1 MSAGIRVFKV
11 TGRDQRWQHSSRCP
25 NIFYALLKGT
35 ASVLNQ
41 TKTYEELVQKH
52 SPEVA
57 NGLLANA
64 INNALPNAGI
74 TSNDVAGFSK
84 VTTALRTGEV
94 DLAKTAEEA
103 NADAEA
109 VSANILAGLTAKQKS
124 TDEIK

>member
-1 MSAGIRVFKV
+1 MAEKI
-11 TGRDQRWQHSSRCP
+11 
-25 NIFYALLKGT
+25 KGT

-52 SPEVA
+52 SAEVA

-64 INNALPNAGI
+64 INTALPNAGI
-74 TSNDVAGFSK
+74 TSDDVAGFSK

-103 NADAEA
+103 NADAAA
-109 VSANILAGLTAKQKS
+109 VSKSIIAGLKASQKS
-124 TDEIK
+124 EDEIK

>member
-1 MSAGIRVFKV
+1 MTDK
-11 TGRDQRWQHSSRCP
+11 
-25 NIFYALLKGT
+25 LKGT

-124 TDEIK
+124 TDEGVVSPNPRFFRLASKARTGEGCR

>member
-1 MSAGIRVFKV
+1 MSARLTRVLYIKFSTLTHHRLEVYMTDK
-11 TGRDQRWQHSSRCP
+11 
-25 NIFYALLKGT
+25 LKGT

>member
-1 MSAGIRVFKV
+1 MTEK
-11 TGRDQRWQHSSRCP
+11 
-25 NIFYALLKGT
+25 LKGT
-35 ASVLNQ
+35 ASVLHE
-41 TKTYEELVQKH
+41 TKTYEELVEKH
-52 SPEVA
+52 SVEVA

>member
-1 MSAGIRVFKV
+1 MTDK
-11 TGRDQRWQHSSRCP
+11 
-25 NIFYALLKGT
+25 LKGT

-94 DLAKTAEEA
+94 DQQKQPKKPMPMRKPFQQIFLLA
-103 NADAEA
+103 
-109 VSANILAGLTAKQKS
+109 
-124 TDEIK
+124 